1 MDELLQ
7 KAYERRSELR
17 AALEAVDNFIKS
29 YGNVS
34 TDSEKSDGPLFEIR
48 SDMPPPKSKA
58 QLTAAVRAALDDAIR
73 MIRDEG
79 KPLTRGELV
88 RRLEAAGH
96 QLEGGDKNKV
106 LGTNMWRSGRFINI
120 KGVGY
125 WPKGTPVP
133 QAFAGLP
140 RTETSIK

>member
-7 KAYERRSELR
+7 KAIERRDKLR
-17 AALEAVDNFIKS
+17 AELEAVDRFIAS
-29 YGNVS
+29 YAVLQDAMRG
-34 TDSEKSDGPLFEIR
+34 DEPLFKLH
-48 SDMPPPKSKA
+48 DDVPPPKSKA
-58 QLTAAVRAALDDAIR
+58 QHAATVKAALDDAIR

-96 QLEGGDKNKV
+96 QLEGADKNKV

-133 QAFAGLP
+133 QAYAGLP
-140 RTETSIK
+140 RTETSIR